1 LDSHNFCFTDIAA
14 AFAAANRIRNKRTSP
29 QDELS
34 CSFEDL
40 PIDDEKG
47 KGMNIKF
54 DNVSFKYPTRDVA
67 VLNQLNLSVSLSQIA
82 HDNSHPNIR

>member
-1 LDSHNFCFTDIAA
+1 MAA
-14 AFAAANRIRNKRTSP
+14 AFAAANRIRNTRPSP

-47 KGMNIKF
+47 NGMNIKF
-54 DNVSFKYPTRDVA
+54 DNVSFKYPMRDVA
-67 VLNQLNLSVSLSQIA
+67 VLNQLNFSVSLYQMA
-82 HDNSHPNIR
+82 HDNGHPNMR